1 MTRDEI
7 YSHLVDILVNTFE
20 LDRGDIRPEV
30 KLFEELDL
38 DSIDAVDMFVE
49 IHALTGRRIDAEIAK
64 KIRTVQDVV
73 DLVEAELAKA
83 AAEGGAAS

>member
-7 YSHLVDILVNTFE
+7 YNHLVDILVNTFE
-20 LDRGDIRPEV
+20 LERGDIRPEV
-30 KLFEELDL
+30 NLFEELDL

-49 IHALTGRRIDAEIAK
+49 IHALTGRRIDAEVAR

-73 DLVEAELAKA
+73 DLVESELAK
-83 AAEGGAAS
+83 GKPDAAS